1 MDKIPFEDGVKLKNA
16 TVTIQGQEYEVKPA
30 QYSGKTPVS
39 SFNLNKMQDNIE
51 NAKAEKSDMEYHGI
65 LINQLREKVL
75 NLEDNTEDSG
85 WQTASLT
92 GDFKAYQDNSKYTP
106 RYRKIGKIVEIE
118 GVVSPTKTLTG
129 SGTQVT
135 IFTLPTDFMPSES
148 RYAVC
153 QGSGINRWLLQV
165 NTNGTVTFARYG
177 KSDYTDIN
185 AGDWLPFNITY
196 MVD

>member
-1 MDKIPFEDGVKLKNA
+1 MNKIPFEDGVKLKNA
-16 TVTIQGQEYEVKPA
+16 TVTINGQEYEVTPA
-30 QYSGKTPVS
+30 QYSGTTPIS
-39 SFNLNKMQDNIE
+39 AFNLNKMQDNIE
-51 NAKAEKSDMEYHGI
+51 NAKAERSDVEYHGI

-106 RYRKIGKIVEIE
+106 RYRKIGKVVEIS
-118 GVVSPTKTLTG
+118 GVVSPTKTLSG

-153 QGSGINRWLLQV
+153 QGSGINRWVLQV
-165 NTNGTVTFARYG
+165 NTNGTVTFSRYG
-177 KSDYTDIN
+177 KADYTDIN

>member
-1 MDKIPFEDGVKLKNA
+1 MDKKVSELLEAIELNDEDILMILQSGQNKKIKAINVFKN
-16 TVTIQGQEYEVKPA
+16 INELL
-30 QYSGKTPVS
+30 S
-39 SFNLNKMQDNIE
+39 NLE
-51 NAKAEKSDMEYHGI
+51 NAKAERSDVEYHGI

-106 RYRKIGKIVEIE
+106 RYRKIGKVVEIE

-153 QGSGINRWLLQV
+153 QGSGINRWVLQV
-165 NTNGTVTFARYG
+165 NTNGTVTFSRYG
-177 KSDYTDIN
+177 KADYTDIN

-196 MVD
+196 MID